1 MYNDLN
7 QFTEN
12 LLIISYQ
19 CLSTGEDS
27 MIVVTDQETLDEI
40 ENEVDVEENQSSET
54 EDAEHSLVEAAR
66 NVLNLLRTLDQ

>member
-12 LLIISYQ
+12 LLTISYQ